1 MQILFLG
8 PKCNYICNFLQHEG
22 HNIVFSEERLDIK
35 SSKFQHTDLIISFG
49 YRHIIPK
56 EIIKKF
62 QNKIIN
68 LHISLLPWNRG
79 ADPNLWSFLD
89 KTPKGVTI
97 HYIDE
102 GIDTGAIISQ
112 REVFLNTNGTL
123 RSTYNILIQEI
134 KELFVQTWPD
144 LIRKKIIPITQPKEL
159 GSFHSSS
166 DKEKYEHLLTDGW
179 DTPVSNLIGK
189 AL

>member
-8 PKCNYICNFLQHEG
+8 PKCNYICNFLQREG
-22 HNIVFSEERLDIK
+22 HNIIFSENRLGIK
-35 SSKFQHTDLIISFG
+35 SSKLQHTDIIISFG